1 MFNQTYKRTT
11 LPGVNGGV
19 WGWGL
24 GLDRKVHYFVLL
36 PLGSGPFLE
45 VLQDQVNP
53 WGSRSKLLHLP
64 PVPKISLIS

>member
-1 MFNQTYKRTT
+1 MEERF
-11 LPGVNGGV
+11 G
-19 WGWGL
+19 
-24 GLDRKVHYFVLL
+24 FVIDELL
-36 PLGSGPFLE
+36 PMGSGPFLE